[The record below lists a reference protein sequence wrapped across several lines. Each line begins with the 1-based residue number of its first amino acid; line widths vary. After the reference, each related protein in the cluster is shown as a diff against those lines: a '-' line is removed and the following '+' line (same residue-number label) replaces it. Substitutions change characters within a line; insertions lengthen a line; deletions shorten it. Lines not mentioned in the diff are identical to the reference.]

1 VGDPVS
7 FLLDKQDLACE
18 FGAFGPPFE
27 HLLEQLRRPER
38 VPTGLREQVE
48 ESAVFGD
55 EGERQG
61 AKLPRKGLITRERVT
76 SAANQHEALRR
87 VGDPYGDNKP
97 MRYEAQ
103 ADSSL
108 GVGRRS

>member
-1 VGDPVS
+1 MGDPVS
-7 FLLDKQDLACE
+7 LLLDKQDLACE
-18 FGAFGPPFE
+18 FGAFRPPLE

-61 AKLPRKGLITRERVT
+61 AKLPRLAPLFATHSAQRKPASAGL
-76 SAANQHEALRR
+76 
-87 VGDPYGDNKP
+87 G
-97 MRYEAQ
+97 
-103 ADSSL
+103 SSGLVARPSGTL
-108 GVGRRS
+108 GSL